1 MLPIF
6 TKPIDRI
13 TPDDVR
19 ELVDAKFPEGS
30 TVEFKQ
36 ELPHKNN
43 KKREHPW
50 PAGGDITDYSRNALL
65 AELVAFANAH
75 GGTLVLG
82 ISESREKPS
91 RADEIKPI
99 PRCGELADRLID
111 QIRSCIE
118 PKLPIISVKSVPTD
132 DDGNGVVIV
141 RVRQSRSRPH
151 RLVADRQCY
160 YRRADRS
167 EAMTMREIQD
177 LTLVADRGLREIDRE
192 FDDRR
197 KRFENW
203 IEEPVKSKN
212 TSEAFGVLVVAIPTT
227 GDINVDRVYQ
237 KPDLVPPIRDF
248 GGSIGESKIKITI
261 PRTPMHE
268 RPILRGMRREN
279 GTGRL
284 NTYQE
289 VHCNGIVEFGLQ
301 RLREDDKP
309 YGIFIEW
316 VFGILA
322 NSLATIDKFRY
333 AAGAPDIEYA
343 LELEVFGS
351 PKIPPLLNF
360 RCSRIGE
367 CKPLGEFASNPNIF
381 PRYSVGSRAEFDD
394 LIGVMFTDIYDAVGV
409 DGGGDPKLTIDF
421 S

>member
-6 TKPIDRI
+6 TKPIDQI
-13 TPDDVR
+13 TLADVKA
-19 ELVDAKFPEGS
+19 LVDDKWPEGS

-36 ELPHKNN
+36 ELPHKN

-50 PAGGDITDYSRNALL
+50 LAGGEITDYSRDKLL

-82 ISESREKPS
+82 ISESREKPP

-99 PRCGELADRLID
+99 PRCGDLADRLID

-118 PKLPIISVKSVPTD
+118 PKLPIISVQSVPTD

-151 RLVADRQCY
+151 RLVADRRCY

-177 LTLVADRGLREIDRE
+177 LTLMADRGLREINRE

-203 IEEPVKSKN
+203 IEEPVKSEN
-212 TSEAFGVLVVAIPTT
+212 TSEAFGVLVVATPTT
-227 GDINVDRVYQ
+227 GDINVERVYQ
-237 KPDLVPPIRDF
+237 KPDLVPPIRNF
-248 GGSIGESKIKITI
+248 EGNIGGRKIEIII
-261 PRTPMHE
+261 PHPPTRE
-268 RPILRGMRREN
+268 RPILRGMRRED

-284 NTYQE
+284 NIYQK
-289 VHCNGIVEFGLQ
+289 VHCNGIIEFGLR
-301 RLREDDKP
+301 RLRENNRS
-309 YGIFIEW
+309 YGIYMTW
-316 VFGILA
+316 VFGLLA
-322 NSLATIDKFRY
+322 NSLTTIDKFRS
-333 AAGAPDIEYA
+333 AAGAPDIEYG

-351 PKIPPLLNF
+351 PEITSLLNF
-360 RCSRIGE
+360 SEFRFDE
-367 CKPLGEFASNPNIF
+367 DTLGEFASNPNIF
-381 PRYSVGSRAEFDD
+381 PRYSVGSRAEFDG
-394 LIGVMFTDIYDAVGV
+394 LIGIMFTDIYDAVGV
-409 DGGGDPKLTIDF
+409 DGGGDPKLTIAL

>member
-50 PAGGDITDYSRNALL
+50 PAGGDITDYSRDALL

-248 GGSIGESKIKITI
+248 EGSIGKRKIKIII
-261 PRTPMHE
+261 PHPPTRE

-301 RLREDDKP
+301 RIREDDKP
-309 YGIFIEW
+309 YGIFMGW
-316 VFGILA
+316 VFGLLA

-343 LELEVFGS
+343 LELEIFGF
-351 PKIPPLLNF
+351 PEVVHLLNLEGF
-360 RCSRIGE
+360 FGVE
-367 CKPLGEFASNPNIF
+367 TLGEFASNPNIF

-394 LIGVMFTDIYDAVGV
+394 LIGIVFTDIHDAVGV